1 MMDAS
6 IRIPDKEQHEFLRL
20 QQAFLEKA
28 DESSAE
34 WFRGKTQ
41 PGQSR
46 DIVFM
51 EELARVW
58 LGSQFVFDWCCRQPQ
73 WLLQLQ
79 PDCQLADA
87 GLSSELDKALA
98 GIDSESDLM
107 CVLRLFR
114 QRCMLQIIW
123 RDITR
128 RATTSE
134 TTAALTA
141 LADVCIRH
149 TVNFLYPRLC
159 RELGTP
165 CSESG
170 EPQSLLVL
178 GMGKLGAFELNLS
191 SDIDLIFSYDE
202 SGETVFNEAS
212 ARLRGISNRDFF
224 TKLCQKLITIIDK
237 PTAEGFV
244 FRVDMRLRP
253 YGDSGA
259 LVLNYSAMEQYY
271 QQQGRDWERYAMIKA
286 RLIYGNEKQA
296 APLMDMLRRFTFR
309 RYLDFSAIAALRDL
323 KRQIEREMAKR
334 GMNDNIK
341 LGWGG
346 IREIEF
352 IVQSF
357 QLVHGGRDRDLQAAP
372 VIPMLKTLNSRGF
385 MDAGDVGILR
395 DAYFF
400 LRDTEHLLQAWRD
413 EQTQV
418 LPRDALQQQRLAW
431 LMNFSS
437 WQEYE
442 DALHKHREN
451 VQRIFSA
458 VISSP
463 TEESG
468 AGDEENWQALW
479 ESSIDEESGATAL
492 QDAGFNNAGLLQPLL
507 KSWRDDKLLI
517 GLPTEGR
524 ERLNRF
530 MPLLLKALSA
540 SQQPDVVF
548 ERLLPLLRAV
558 LRRSAYLVL
567 LMENTQAFR
576 QLALLVEAS
585 SWIAEQLAAAPVLL
599 DELIDPRNLY
609 RDNAPSREELSD
621 LLRQQMLRVPEE
633 DVEAQMEVLRH
644 FKRSHGLRAAACEVT
659 GRLPLMKV
667 SDYLTFMAEAI
678 LDCVLQMAWKPMV
691 QKHGI
696 PCREDGSL
704 CDPGF
709 VILAYGKLGGLE
721 LGHGSDLDLVFIHDA
736 GSGDTVADVESGQV
750 AIENGI
756 FFARLGQKIIH
767 ILNTRTVNGTLYE
780 VDMRLRPS
788 GNSGLLVASLK
799 SFERY
804 QEKDA
809 WTWEHQALVRTRVV
823 AGCPQLAEKFSA
835 VRAHVLGRQ
844 RDIKKLQQDVADMRK
859 KMRDQLDR
867 SDTTHFDLKQGTG
880 GIVDLEFIVQF
891 AVLAWSHNHGNLL
904 IWTDNIRILEQMVIS
919 QLILASQAEQLMEA
933 YRVLRARGH
942 RRTLLGEPTLLDA
955 GALLA
960 ERALIQRAWQQLVLD
975 MA

>member
-1 MMDAS
+1 MVYS
-6 IRIPDKEQHEFLRL
+6 LPQLPEKEQIDFLRL
-20 QQAFLEKA
+20 QQIFLEKIS
-28 DESSAE
+28 DENRQWFAE
-34 WFRGKTQ
+34 KAHDNAFLA
-41 PGQSR
+41 
-46 DIVFM
+46 
-51 EELARVW
+51 ELAHVW
-58 LGSQFVFDWCCRQPQ
+58 LGSEFAFDWYCREPA
-73 WLLQLQ
+73 WLQDNF
-79 PDCQLADA
+79 DCQPADENLA
-87 GLSSELDKALA
+87 LDLGNLLN
-98 GIDSESDLM
+98 GIDSEDGVM
-107 CVLRLFR
+107 RVLRLFR
-114 QRCMLQIIW
+114 QRYMLQIIW

-128 RATTSE
+128 RAATLE

-141 LADVCIRH
+141 LADVCVRH

-159 RELGTP
+159 AEFGTP

-170 EPQSLLVL
+170 EAQSLLVL

-202 SGETVFNEAS
+202 SGETVFLESDGKFPS
-212 ARLRGISNRDFF
+212 AKFRSIPNRDFF
-224 TKLCQKLITIIDK
+224 TKLGQKLIAIIDK

-259 LVLNYSAMEQYY
+259 LVLNYGAMEQYY

-286 RLIYGNEKQA
+286 RLICGDEKQA
-296 APLMDMLRRFTFR
+296 APLLDMLRRFTFR
-309 RYLDFSAIAALRDL
+309 RYLDFSAIDALRDL

-334 GMNDNIK
+334 GMSDNIK

-372 VIPMLKTLNSRGF
+372 VIPMLGKLVAKGLMGAEDVETLRK
-385 MDAGDVGILR
+385 
-395 DAYFF
+395 AYFF

-413 EQTQV
+413 EQTQT
-418 LPRDALQQQRLAW
+418 LPRDEHQQYRLAW
-431 LMNFSS
+431 LMGFSG
-437 WQEYE
+437 WPEYQ
-442 DALHKHREN
+442 DALRTHREN

-458 VISSP
+458 VIAP
-463 TEESG
+463 PEEEKNSAQEG
-468 AGDEENWQALW
+468 IWQQLW
-479 ESSIDEESGATAL
+479 ESSSDEEVGVNEL
-492 QDAGFNNAGLLQPLL
+492 QNAGFNNAVILQPLL
-507 KSWRDDKLLI
+507 QNWRADKLLMA
-517 GLPTEGR
+517 LPTDGR

-530 MPLLLKALSA
+530 MPLLLKELSA
-540 SQQPDVVF
+540 SPQPDVVF
-548 ERLLPLLRAV
+548 ARLLPLLRAV

-567 LMENTQAFR
+567 LMENAHAFK
-576 QLALLVEAS
+576 QLALLVGAS

-609 RDNAPSREELSD
+609 CDNAPSREELHD
-621 LLRQQMLRVPEE
+621 LLRQQLLRIPE
-633 DVEAQMEVLRH
+633 DDLEAQMEVLRH

-667 SDYLTFMAEAI
+667 SDYLTFMAEVI
-678 LDCVLQMAWKPMV
+678 LDCVLQMAWKPLV
-691 QKHGI
+691 AKHGF
-696 PCREDGSL
+696 PQREDGSL

-709 VILAYGKLGGLE
+709 VIVAYGKLGGLE

-736 GSGDTVADVESGQV
+736 GSGETVADIATGQT

-767 ILNTRTVNGTLYE
+767 ILNTRTVNGVLYE

-799 SFERY
+799 SFARY

-823 AGCPQLAEKFSA
+823 AGCQQLASQFSV
-835 VRAHVLGRQ
+835 VRAQVLGRQ
-844 RDIKKLQQDVADMRK
+844 RDINKLAQDVIDMRK
-859 KMRDQLDR
+859 KMREQLDK
-867 SDTTHFDLKQGTG
+867 SDAIYFDLKQGSG

-891 AVLAWSHNHGNLL
+891 AVLAWSHDHENLL
-904 IWTDNIRILEQMVIS
+904 MWTDNIRILEQLVAS
-919 QLILASQAEQLMEA
+919 NLIAAEQAEQLMEA
-933 YRVLRARGH
+933 YRVLRGRGH
-942 RRTLLGEPTLLDA
+942 RRTLLGEATLLRA
-955 GALLA
+955 NELLA
-960 ERALIQRAWQQLVLD
+960 ERVLIQKTWEKFLGCY
-975 MA
+975 